1 MSEQEIIAQYFSH
14 HQFCDNVDI
23 GIGDDAA
30 VVTPPIN
37 SKLVITTDTLNEGV
51 HFHPNCLPE
60 HIGHKSLAVNLSDL
74 AAMGATPLWA
84 TMNLS
89 VPTISHDWFK
99 NFSQGFFALASQHNV
114 KLIGGDLVRGPL
126 SISIQV
132 IGYLSSKKVLT
143 RAKAETDDLIFVS
156 GTVGDA
162 ALGLKIQDSLKD
174 LDLSQEDKDY
184 VAKRFNTPEPR
195 INLALGL
202 VKFANAAIDISDGLL
217 IDLQRILSSSN
228 VGAVINIDQ
237 LPLSKVG
244 QKLIKSEKD
253 WSLPLVGGDD
263 YEIIFTANKRYT
275 NEINQLSSAVGCPIS
290 VIGKIVQDEHL
301 TLLLRGNLFTFSN
314 KLGFEHFA

>member
-1 MSEQEIIAQYFSH
+1 MSEQEIIAQYFSY
-14 HQFCDNVDI
+14 HQFSDNVDI

-51 HFHPNCLPE
+51 HFHPSCLPE

-74 AAMGATPLWA
+74 AAMGAAPLWA

-89 VPTISHDWFK
+89 VPKISQDWFK
-99 NFSQGFFALASQHNV
+99 RFSKGLFALANQHNI
-114 KLIGGDLVRGPL
+114 KLIGGDIVKGPL
-126 SISIQV
+126 SISMQV
-132 IGYLSSKKVLT
+132 IGYLSSKNVLT
-143 RAKAETDDLIFVS
+143 RANAEVDDLIFVS

-162 ALGLKIQDSLKD
+162 ALGLKLQDSLKD

-195 INLALGL
+195 INLALEL

-228 VGAVINIDQ
+228 VGAVINIDKV
-237 LPLSKVG
+237 PLSKAG
-244 QKLIKSEKD
+244 QKQVKSTKD
-253 WSLPLVGGDD
+253 WLLSLSGGED
-263 YEIIFTANKRYT
+263 YEIIFTVNERYT
-275 NEINQLSSAVGCPIS
+275 NEINQLSNAVDCPIS
-290 VIGKIVQDEHL
+290 LIGKIVQDKHL
-301 TLLLRGNLFTFSN
+301 KLLRHGNLFTFPN
-314 KLGFEHFA
+314 KLGFEHFD